1 MAGESLQPQGWGP
14 EHERSDIHG
23 LLWLYGLVFFSQF
36 KPTEPFLVDFL
47 VEDKGFSNHEVYQE
61 IFPLFVY
68 SRFPLLIVTGLAS
81 ELPSVGGT
89 GVLAFGAVCGLIT
102 VLLTWCGLGHLPQ
115 QIAQITVSASF
126 ASRFAVN
133 AVVFQLASS
142 RTVQQH
148 VHMMKAVLLL
158 SNSGSAILGEVL
170 RDAHALSLSAM
181 YAISAAATAAAVVCA
196 LWLLLREAP
205 QSARAPVGRCDG
217 GLRASFSD
225 LFCCLSLP
233 CVAWWTIWAL
243 IENPAH
249 GLALTYWQNLL
260 KASGIKEA
268 HNGYILGA
276 TYLAAAALVVACCR
290 SRLLR
295 HFSELLPALSLAAA
309 GALLICLATS
319 HVELTFYCCLLPFQC
334 VFEVTTAV
342 STFQVGSDI
351 SNAVARSARDGTA
364 PKQARLALLFSITGV
379 LAGVAETVVQAVLNR
394 LHPISLRFVW
404 LGLELILAAVVMA
417 AVAAVCRAIARHR
430 SHQVPAAQDP
440 FLMPSQQLAADPR
453 RDRRTV
459 RGTEALGHPPSTS

>member
-1 MAGESLQPQGWGP
+1 M
-14 EHERSDIHG
+14 
-23 LLWLYGLVFFSQF
+23 
-36 KPTEPFLVDFL
+36 
-47 VEDKGFSNHEVYQE
+47 
-61 IFPLFVY
+61 
-68 SRFPLLIVTGLAS
+68 
-81 ELPSVGGT
+81 
-89 GVLAFGAVCGLIT
+89 C
-102 VLLTWCGLGHLPQ
+102 
-115 QIAQITVSASF
+115 
-126 ASRFAVN
+126 
-133 AVVFQLASS
+133 
-142 RTVQQH
+142 
-148 VHMMKAVLLL
+148 
-158 SNSGSAILGEVL
+158 
-170 RDAHALSLSAM
+170 
-181 YAISAAATAAAVVCA
+181 AAR
-196 LWLLLREAP
+196 LLLREAP
-205 QSARAPVGRCDG
+205 QSERATVGRCDG

-290 SRLLR
+290 SRFLR

-309 GALLICLATS
+309 GSLLICLATS

-334 VFEVTTAV
+334 VFAVTTAV

-351 SNAVARSARDGTA
+351 SNAVARSARDGAA

-394 LHPISLRFVW
+394 LHPISHRFVW

-417 AVAAVCRAIARHR
+417 AVAGICRALARHR

-453 RDRRTV
+453 RDRRAV
-459 RGTEALGHPPSTS
+459 HGTEALGHPPAAS